1 MSARSDL
8 WSESSKFALKIGI
21 ALDLSFCLALLNH
34 DGDDEDD
41 HDEADH
47 DGVNHGED
55 DGKGDPDINLGL
67 IVVDSV
73 VVFLLHLSAY
83 GLIYVLFTTCSNYV
97 YAFLR
102 SWIADHVFLS
112 IRSTK
117 DSTDFVM
124 VYWPSEQI
132 LIWWVLMVLL
142 FVDSLELELCW
153 VECWDIRSKP
163 ILTFT
168 IENENLILTYWHH

>member
-1 MSARSDL
+1 M
-8 WSESSKFALKIGI
+8 
-21 ALDLSFCLALLNH
+21 ALLNH

-102 SWIADHVFLS
+102 S
-112 IRSTK
+112 
-117 DSTDFVM
+117 
-124 VYWPSEQI
+124 
-132 LIWWVLMVLL
+132 
-142 FVDSLELELCW
+142 
-153 VECWDIRSKP
+153 
-163 ILTFT
+163 
-168 IENENLILTYWHH
+168 